1 MREKLTGRPRSTE
14 INSGITSNPYKFIS
28 QVCSS
33 LDDMDMGLVMSQS
46 GYKK

>member
-14 INSGITSNPYKFIS
+14 INSGITSNPYEFIS

-33 LDDMDMGLVMSQS
+33 LDDMGLVMSS
-46 GYKK
+46 PRYKK

>member
-33 LDDMDMGLVMSQS
+33 LDDMGLVMS
-46 GYKK
+46 